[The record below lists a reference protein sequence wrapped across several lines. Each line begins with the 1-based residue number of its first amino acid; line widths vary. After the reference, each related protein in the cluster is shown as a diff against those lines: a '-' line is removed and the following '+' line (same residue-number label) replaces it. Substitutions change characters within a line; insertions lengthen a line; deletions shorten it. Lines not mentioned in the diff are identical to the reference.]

1 MCLIHRYNH
10 NNDNRFITKNNSR
23 TFTIEAAYFHINEAV
38 DKKSRLAFFDENSK
52 LSIFFR
58 FRMIDAS
65 TADLRDPIDRNRRFS
80 TASRYLGALE
90 RLLEEKNKSA
100 VGLEVTG
107 SIPTSTCRSIPY
119 D

>member
-1 MCLIHRYNH
+1 
-10 NNDNRFITKNNSR
+10 
-23 TFTIEAAYFHINEAV
+23 
-38 DKKSRLAFFDENSK
+38 
-52 LSIFFR
+52 
-58 FRMIDAS
+58 MIDAS

-107 SIPTSTCRSIPY
+107 SIPVLTRNCCSQLLLLDKQQLELISS
-119 D
+119 